1 MPMTKDNDPI
11 HIPIQWISHQ
21 KEPSGLKIQHGNMAM
36 ILLNENGIF
45 QNCTCSRTLYLE
57 TWSQT
62 SIKKWRGAICLPHPS
77 LFPSTPSLLYT
88 NDLKIDDT
96 FTV

>member
-45 QNCTCSRTLYLE
+45 QNCTYSRTLYLE
-57 TWSQT
+57 TWSQA
-62 SIKKWRGAICLPHPS
+62 SIKKWRGAICLPHPCPF
-77 LFPSTPSLLYT
+77 FPPPLLCYT
-88 NDLKIDDT
+88 QMI
-96 FTV
+96 

>member
-21 KEPSGLKIQHGNMAM
+21 KDPSGLKIQHGDMDM
-36 ILLNENGIF
+36 KLLDENGIF

-62 SIKKWRGAICLPHPS
+62 SIKKWRGAICLPHPCPF
-77 LFPSTPSLLYT
+77 FPPPSLLHT
-88 NDLKIDDT
+88 NDQKIDDT
-96 FTV
+96 